1 MLVHQRIFFQVNDC
15 DSERF
20 SIRGLVPKEQGE
32 TTKALSHIQ
41 KGCPPKSSSMFL
53 IEMDIFY
60 NIYIC
65 MCVQCLVIDHRP
77 SI

>member
-1 MLVHQRIFFQVNDC
+1 MEIFHSYVSSPEGRKRDLSKMIFFQVNDC

-53 IEMDIFY
+53 IEMDIF
-60 NIYIC
+60 
-65 MCVQCLVIDHRP
+65 
-77 SI
+77 

>member
-1 MLVHQRIFFQVNDC
+1 MIQKDLA
-15 DSERF
+15 

-41 KGCPPKSSSMFL
+41 KGCPPKSFSMFL

-60 NIYIC
+60 NIYIYL
-65 MCVQCLVIDHRP
+65 MFGLVIDHRP